1 MSIAGASVSRIELQL
16 VICDKKVL
24 NAEFKR
30 HFSPL
35 TINKLVSRMPISGL
49 VSKYHDSFIYV
60 KTDLDIGVEKPMN
73 SFSRGNIA
81 FSPSGNFIAVFL
93 KNTTIAQRFNLLG
106 NISSDNLDLLTPVAT
121 GDVITIRKIGV

>member
-1 MSIAGASVSRIELQL
+1 MSIGGASVSRIELQL

-49 VSKYHDSFIYV
+49 ISKYNDNFIYV
-60 KTDLDIGVEKPMN
+60 KTDIDIGVEKPVKT
-73 SFSRGNIA
+73 FSRGNIA
-81 FSPSGNFIAVFL
+81 FSPSGSFIAVFL
-93 KNTTIAQRFNLLG
+93 KNSAMAQKFNLLG
-106 NISSDNLDLLTPVAT
+106 NITSDNLDLLIPVTT
-121 GDVITIRKIGV
+121 GDVITIRKLGV

>member
-35 TINKLVSRMPISGL
+35 TVNKLISRMPISGL
-49 VSKYHDSFIYV
+49 ISKYNDNFIYI
-60 KTDLDIGVEKPMN
+60 KTDIDIGVEKPVKT
-73 SFSRGNIA
+73 FSRGNIA
-81 FSPSGNFIAVFL
+81 FSPSGSFIAVFL
-93 KNTTIAQRFNLLG
+93 KNSTMAQKFNLLG
-106 NISSDNLDLLTPVAT
+106 NITSDNLDLLIPVTT
-121 GDVITIRKIGV
+121 GDVITIRKLGV